1 VRDDR
6 ERLLDILEAIARIE
20 RYASQ
25 GRAAFENDEL
35 IQVWMVSHIQI
46 IGEASNALSPELRAR
61 HPKVP
66 WRQIIGMRHIL
77 VHNYFEVDLD
87 IVWATLER
95 DLPPLKR
102 TVEAILAE
110 LDAEA

>member
-1 VRDDR
+1 M
-6 ERLLDILEAIARIE
+6 EAIARIE

-25 GRAAFENDEL
+25 GRAAFETDEL

-46 IGEASNALSPELRAR
+46 TGEASNALSPELWAR

-110 LDAEA
+110 LDAQA